1 MSDSLN
7 RFVKAQEN
15 TYQYAFSE
23 IERGKKETH
32 WMWFIFPHISGLGH
46 SETARYYAIKDIKEA
61 ELYLRHPVLGKRLT
75 DISKLLL
82 KIQGKSA
89 REIFGKPDDLKL
101 RSCMTLFGALENT
114 DPVFQEV
121 IDRYFDGQ
129 KDEKTLE
136 LVQ

>member
-32 WMWFIFPHISGLGH
+32 WMWFIFPQISGLGH

-75 DISKLLL
+75 NISKVLL